1 VNKNNILA
9 VIFDMGGVLYDWQ
22 KGWRETAR
30 KLGRNYKELIK
41 IVLKLAPSA
50 ELGEL
55 SLSEFFQ
62 KVGEDAG
69 LGNKWKQM
77 DRDIPFNFPR
87 IDETFELL
95 EMLKGK
101 YKLAV
106 LTNNPPEIMDRW
118 EKVGDYKKYFD
129 IIIDSSE
136 VGFRKPERE
145 IFILTCQELK
155 LSPEECLFIEDSK
168 EHIEAAQKLGF
179 KVVHFTD
186 PKRGVKKIKSILG
199 LM

>member
-1 VNKNNILA
+1 VEKNNILA

-30 KLGRNYKELIK
+30 KLGSDYEELIK

-69 LGNKWKQM
+69 LGNRWKQM

-87 IDETFELL
+87 IDETFKLL

-136 VGFRKPERE
+136 VGLRKPSKE
-145 IFILTCQELK
+145 IFMLTCQELK

-179 KVVHFTD
+179 KVVHFTN
-186 PKRGVKKIKSILG
+186 PKRGVKKIKSVLG

>member
-1 VNKNNILA
+1 MTETKIKA

-30 KLGRNYKELIK
+30 KLGWDHEELIK

-62 KVGEDAG
+62 KVGEDAR
-69 LGNKWKQM
+69 LGNRWRQM
-77 DRDIPFNFPR
+77 DKDIPFNFPR
-87 IDETFELL
+87 IDETFKLL

-129 IIIDSSE
+129 IIIDSSKF
-136 VGFRKPERE
+136 GFRKPERE
-145 IFILTCQELK
+145 IFMLTCQKLK

-179 KVVHFTD
+179 KVVHFTN
-186 PKRGVKKIKSILG
+186 PKRGVKKIKSVLG